1 MRKVDPAMRSAKLKS
16 SAAGARRLPAFGLG
30 LAVALSAAV
39 GFAQSDD
46 EAGGG
51 APETAAPAA
60 QGQPVQV
67 APATTTTSTSYQP
80 SFLPAPGTNLD
91 AHLPSSAQSKTDI
104 YQPDT
109 FDLRPP
115 AGGAVTL
122 HGNTD
127 ALGVLSGDGVV
138 SSNPGRAFHIVRKG
152 DTLWGICGEQL
163 DDPRLWP
170 RMWSYNPQLQNPH
183 WIYPGDQ
190 LRLRPPA
197 ANAADLGVGGLHGG
211 TLGRGLVTR
220 TALVP
225 PDTVFLRELG
235 YIDDPD
241 KDVWG
246 EIVGARQQQQLLAD
260 GNQVYMIL
268 RPGVEVQLGQLM
280 TIFQDV
286 RDPPDIDGARRP
298 PGQIVAFKGTVKID
312 SWDAQSRVARGE
324 LVESLDVVERGFKV
338 GPIGRRYIVVPPA
351 PSQVDVAAVVL
362 TGMYPHLVMG
372 RDQIVFIDRGAND
385 GLKAGNR
392 LFVVRQGDPWRHTL
406 VTSSVMARSRI
417 LMEVPERV
425 VIEPTPL
432 DGDEET
438 FPQEVVAELRVIRA
452 HRYSSLALVTESHQE
467 IEPGDH
473 AVARKGF

>member
-1 MRKVDPAMRSAKLKS
+1 MPSAKLIAS
-16 SAAGARRLPAFGLG
+16 VAWARSLPGWGLG
-30 LAVALSAAV
+30 LAIALSA
-39 GFAQSDD
+39 GPSFAQTDE
-46 EAGGG
+46 EAG
-51 APETAAPAA
+51 AVPEPVAPAA
-60 QGQPVQV
+60 AGQPVQA

-91 AHLPSSAQSKTDI
+91 AHLPSSSQSKTDI
-104 YQPDT
+104 YQPDS
-109 FDLRPP
+109 FDLRP
-115 AGGAVTL
+115 AGGGAVTVR
-122 HGNTD
+122 GNTD
-127 ALGVLSGDGVV
+127 ALGVLSGDGVA

-152 DTLWGICGEQL
+152 DTLWGISAEQL

-190 LRLRPPA
+190 LRLRPPSA
-197 ANAADLGVGGLHGG
+197 DAADLGGGVHGG

-246 EIVGARQQQQLLAD
+246 QIVGAREQQQLLAD

-286 RDPPDIDGARRP
+286 RDPPDTAGARRP
-298 PGQIVAFKGTVKID
+298 PGKIVAFKGTVKIN
-312 SWDAQSRVARGE
+312 SWDAQNRVARGE
-324 LVESLDVVERGFKV
+324 LVESLDVIERGFKV
-338 GPIGRRYIVVPPA
+338 GPIGRRYAVVPPA
-351 PSQVDVAAVVL
+351 ASQVDLAAVIL
-362 TGMYPHLVMG
+362 TGMYPHVILG
-372 RDQIVFIDRGAND
+372 RDQVVFIDRGAND

-406 VTSSVMARSRI
+406 VTSSRMARTRI
-417 LMEVPERV
+417 LMDVPEDLEV
-425 VIEPTPL
+425 EVTPL

-452 HRYSSLALVTESHQE
+452 HRYSSLALIIQSNQE